1 VKLEEFMKGRRLIAI
16 AVSVALS
23 GTAFLLWQ
31 GCAPGPVKVT
41 PGKLPEELVYVQ
53 SKDHIPN
60 GGVIFTS
67 PKDSAKPIAVIW
79 IHGWGVNFYQPTYVN
94 IGRALA
100 ERGYACIAGN
110 TRMHDLGNVAWVPTL
125 TGDKRIR
132 GGGYWGVASEQ
143 VRDIAAWIDFAE
155 ERGFKEVVLVGHS
168 AGWAAVTQY
177 QAEKQDRRVVGVVVA
192 SGSVRPGTG
201 PTDPDQIAQATRM
214 MADGNPD
221 DLVRDPKRSFP
232 SFISAAT
239 MLDIV
244 NTPPEFKDFF
254 GTQTDTKNPG
264 VTRIHCPLLAFFG
277 TKGDVGNEAELD
289 LLKSSIQRQSNGPSR
304 VNTVMI
310 KKADH
315 MYSGEEAQVVQTIAN
330 WADSLS
336 AR

>member
-1 VKLEEFMKGRRLIAI
+1 MKERRPIAI

-23 GTAFLLWQ
+23 GAAFLLWQ
-31 GCAPGPVKVT
+31 GCALRPLKVT
-41 PGKLPEELVYVQ
+41 PGKFPEELVYVQ
-53 SKDHIPN
+53 SNDHIPN
-60 GGVIFTS
+60 GGVIFTP

-100 ERGYACIAGN
+100 ERGYTCIAGN
-110 TRMHDLGNVAWVPTL
+110 TRMHDLGNVVWVPTL
-125 TGDKRIR
+125 TGEKRIR

-155 ERGFKEVVLVGHS
+155 DRGFKEVVLVGHS

-192 SGSVRPGTG
+192 SGSVRPGSG

-214 MADGNPD
+214 IADGHPD

-244 NTPPEFKDFF
+244 NSPPEFKDFF
-254 GTQTDTKNPG
+254 GTRPETKNPG
-264 VTRIHCPLLAFFG
+264 VTRMRCPLLAFFG

-289 LLKSSIQRQSNGPSR
+289 LLKSSIQRQSSGPGR
-304 VNTVMI
+304 VNTVII
-310 KKADH
+310 KNADH
-315 MYSGEEAQVVQTIAN
+315 MYSGEEAQVAQTIAK
-330 WADSLS
+330 WADGLS